1 MGSQTAAPKSA
12 NTKKIVWAVVGI
24 VLALGIGFA
33 NPPEGLTKAAMWN
46 LGLLAWAVVYW
57 ATGVFP
63 DYVTAIIMVLIW
75 MIGLKVPANIAL
87 GAFSGSTQWLLMS
100 ALVFATAL
108 IKTGL
113 VRRISLWL
121 LKILPPTYRGQVLGT
136 LLAGIVLGPVVPN
149 GIAKVTMLG
158 PVAME
163 MADQSGY
170 GPRSPGM
177 NGLTLA
183 VWVGCVPVA
192 TLAFMTGGAP
202 NLAIFAALPQ
212 AIKNEISWSGWL
224 LAALPLAVLVTV
236 VLYLSLITMYKPE
249 LSRVSAEKVQT
260 ELSKMG
266 PMSVQEKRTAVVLAL
281 ALLLWMTGNIHKI
294 DTAWVAL
301 SGAAVLFA
309 LNVVDRMSFRNGVDW
324 ALWVYVGI
332 ISSIGSVMQYF
343 KVDGWV
349 KGVAGPA
356 LKNISGNPYLFLG
369 LAVIL
374 TFVGRLVFANLITTG
389 VLMVLILGPVAQT
402 AGINPFLIVLIAVG
416 AGALWILPYVNPMY
430 LALYSATQ
438 EKGFSHE
445 QARRLNNV
453 FMVVT
458 LVGTLL
464 CVPYWRLL
472 GLIK

>member
-12 NTKKIVWAVVGI
+12 NTKKIIWAVVGI

-33 NPPEGLTKAAMWN
+33 NPPEGLTKGAMWN

-183 VWVGCVPVA
+183 VWAGCVPVA

-249 LSRVSAEKVQT
+249 SSRVSAEKVQT

-281 ALLLWMTGNIHKI
+281 ALLLWMTGNIHKYRYCLGRLK
-294 DTAWVAL
+294 WGGCLVRVECGRPHEFQEWRRLGAL
-301 SGAAVLFA
+301 GLCRHNQLDRIGYAVL
-309 LNVVDRMSFRNGVDW
+309 
-324 ALWVYVGI
+324 
-332 ISSIGSVMQYF
+332 
-343 KVDGWV
+343 
-349 KGVAGPA
+349 
-356 LKNISGNPYLFLG
+356 
-369 LAVIL
+369 
-374 TFVGRLVFANLITTG
+374 
-389 VLMVLILGPVAQT
+389 
-402 AGINPFLIVLIAVG
+402 
-416 AGALWILPYVNPMY
+416 
-430 LALYSATQ
+430 
-438 EKGFSHE
+438 
-445 QARRLNNV
+445 
-453 FMVVT
+453 
-458 LVGTLL
+458 
-464 CVPYWRLL
+464 
-472 GLIK
+472 